1 MNRAHRI
8 SNTLSGA
15 LAAVFFASG
24 ALAEES
30 WDRDAAARYLDGRA
44 AEWTTFSRERQKLT
58 TACISCHTAMPYLL
72 ARPALADSSLPEPAL
87 GLFSD
92 VTTRVTGWNDAKV
105 WYDESR
111 GAEKPEQSRD
121 TESVINALVL
131 TLRDKRANGSL
142 SDEAETA
149 LRHMWTQQNEDG
161 GWSWLH
167 FGLGP
172 WETDGSDYWG
182 ASLAAVAGMSAGD
195 EARPPAEAS
204 SKLRAHLRRGLS
216 QSLSL
221 HNRLSLLW
229 AASAWDGLL
238 SDDETNRLVDEVL
251 QHQRPDGGFRLVDL
265 GPWPSKDGTPPREES
280 DGYATAF
287 TAFVLQQLEDP
298 RCAAPISRAVS
309 WLRQNQKADGRW
321 ETLSPNKDRSRE
333 SSMTRLLAS
342 DAATAF
348 AVLALASETSSETE
362 LDLP

>member
-1 MNRAHRI
+1 MNRAHRT

-15 LAAVFFASG
+15 LSVVFFASG
-24 ALAEES
+24 ALAEEP
-30 WDRDAAARYLDGRA
+30 WDRDAAARYLDRRA

-58 TACISCHTAMPYLL
+58 TACVSCHTAMPYLI
-72 ARPALADSSLPEPAL
+72 ARPALQGSSLPEPART
-87 GLFSD
+87 LFSD
-92 VTTRVTGWNDAKV
+92 VETRVTGWNDAKV

-121 TESVINALVL
+121 TESVLNALVL
-131 TLRDKRANGSL
+131 ALRDGRANGSL
-142 SDEAETA
+142 SEEAKAA
-149 LRHMWTQQNEDG
+149 LHHMWAQQNDDG

-167 FGLGP
+167 FGFGP
-172 WETDGSDYWG
+172 WETDGSEFWG
-182 ASLAAVAGMSAGD
+182 ASLAAVAGMSPGD
-195 EARPPAEAS
+195 QAHSPAEAS
-204 SKLRAHLRRGLS
+204 SKLRAYLRAGLS
-216 QSLSL
+216 PSLSI

-238 SDDETNRLVDEVL
+238 SGEEAKRLVDDVL

-287 TAFVLQQLEDP
+287 TAFVLQQLEDR

-309 WLRQNQKADGRW
+309 WLRRNQKADGRW

-333 SSMTRLLAS
+333 SSMTRLFAS

-348 AVLALASETSSETE
+348 AALALTE
-362 LDLP
+362 AAPP